1 MTSTFWVKAAL
12 NNSGQSPFLK
22 SVKYNWRQRLRPT
35 NYCTELAKTN
45 SSRHLFYNNWVISC
59 VLIGQELWLIRT
71 STDFGNG
78 MMVAQ
83 FVFTFLSHVT
93 FWWEMSTGMNFKN
106 YQHYAKKK
114 STTKLFIVCTLIN
127 HRNDVKMFETLQWDH
142 LPMALCST
150 WVLIILMSCLWS
162 IRVQL
167 GGHGNLFSI
176 CKTFWKLTFHAL
188 K

>member
-22 SVKYNWRQRLRPT
+22 SVKYNWRQRLRPP

-106 YQHYAKKK
+106 YQHYVKKK
-114 STTKLFIVCTLIN
+114 STTVLLSTIEMMSKCS
-127 HRNDVKMFETLQWDH
+127 K
-142 LPMALCST
+142 LCSET
-150 WVLIILMSCLWS
+150 TCLWLFAP
-162 IRVQL
+162 L
-167 GGHGNLFSI
+167 GFWLF
-176 CKTFWKLTFHAL
+176 CCHFYGQ
-188 K
+188 

>member
-22 SVKYNWRQRLRPT
+22 SVKYNWHQRLRPP

-106 YQHYAKKK
+106 YQHYVKKNQRQNCSLSVLL
-114 STTKLFIVCTLIN
+114 STIEMMSKCS
-127 HRNDVKMFETLQWDH
+127 K
-142 LPMALCST
+142 LCSET
-150 WVLIILMSCLWS
+150 TCLWLFAP
-162 IRVQL
+162 L
-167 GGHGNLFSI
+167 GFWLFW
-176 CKTFWKLTFHAL
+176 CHFYGR
-188 K
+188 

>member
-22 SVKYNWRQRLRPT
+22 SVKYNWHQRLRPP

-106 YQHYAKKK
+106 YQHYVKKNQRQNCSLSVLL
-114 STTKLFIVCTLIN
+114 STIEMMSKCS
-127 HRNDVKMFETLQWDH
+127 K
-142 LPMALCST
+142 LCSET
-150 WVLIILMSCLWS
+150 TCLW
-162 IRVQL
+162 
-167 GGHGNLFSI
+167 LFAPLE
-176 CKTFWKLTFHAL
+176 FWLFWCHFYGR
-188 K
+188 

>member
-22 SVKYNWRQRLRPT
+22 SVKYNWHQRLRPP

-106 YQHYAKKK
+106 YQHYVKKNQQQNCSLSVLL
-114 STTKLFIVCTLIN
+114 STIEMMSKCS
-127 HRNDVKMFETLQWDH
+127 K
-142 LPMALCST
+142 LCSET
-150 WVLIILMSCLWS
+150 TCLWLFAP
-162 IRVQL
+162 L
-167 GGHGNLFSI
+167 GFWLFW
-176 CKTFWKLTFHAL
+176 CHFYGR
-188 K
+188 